1 MPGTAVRGGREM
13 GGMPGKEMLEMGGK
27 LGSPGMG
34 AIPGKPTT
42 TETFT
47 F

>member
-1 MPGTAVRGGREM
+1 MPGTPVIGGRDM

-27 LGSPGMG
+27 LGSPGIG

-42 TETFT
+42 KKMFI